1 MMRRTAGRR
10 AIIARILAMSAAI
23 VPAHAATQSVTVS
36 SNTYS
41 PASRQVAAGDTIL
54 WVWSQ
59 GPHNVTAYSGAS
71 FASGNRN
78 TNATYTQVFGGGVV
92 RYRCTLHSTLVGGE
106 CDGMCGLINEKPA
119 DFTPPLISIDS
130 PRSGQTL
137 TPTPR
142 VQGGVVNPVVV
153 DGQASDTVG
162 VLGVLFRIYDTAGRP
177 QEQPASCTGC
187 VDTSVQWRVELN
199 LLPGSYVA
207 EARASDTSGNTQ
219 WSTRISFVVL

>member
-1 MMRRTAGRR
+1 MSRRL
-10 AIIARILAMSAAI
+10 IAVILAMAFAI

-59 GPHNVTAYSGAS
+59 GPHNVTAYSGAV
-71 FASGNRN
+71 FGSGNRN
-78 TNATYTQVFGGGVV
+78 ANATYTQVFGGGVLK
-92 RYRCTLHSTLVGGE
+92 YRCTLQSTLIGGDCE
-106 CDGMCGLINEKPA
+106 GMCGLINEKPL
-119 DFTPPLISIDS
+119 DLTPPEISIDS

-137 TPTPR
+137 VPTPR
-142 VQGGVVNPVVV
+142 LQGGVVNPVEVR
-153 DGQASDTVG
+153 GQASDNVG
-162 VLGVLFRIYDTAGRP
+162 VLGILFRIYDTAGRP
-177 QEQPASCTGC
+177 QEQPAVCQGC
-187 VDTSVQWRVELN
+187 SDASVQWRVDLN

-207 EARASDTSGNTQ
+207 EAGASDASGNTR